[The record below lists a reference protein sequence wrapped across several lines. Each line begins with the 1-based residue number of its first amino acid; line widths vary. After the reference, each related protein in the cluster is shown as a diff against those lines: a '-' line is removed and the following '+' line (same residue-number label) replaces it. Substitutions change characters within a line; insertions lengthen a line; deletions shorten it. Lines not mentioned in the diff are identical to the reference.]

1 MEPEPT
7 ANPEESIALDPT
19 PAEVEAW
26 VASERRRREAWLQ
39 GPTADEQAAYAQR
52 VRDERLAELQGP
64 DARLADRMRQMKVYP
79 REAQLAAE
87 GAMSLLLKWSR
98 QGFAELVRRR
108 PGVGGRGLRA
118 APAPGPDRRRAGLE
132 RRRSQLATRHG
143 RLIAGHSSNG
153 RRP

>member
-39 GPTADEQAAYAQR
+39 GPTADEQTAYAQR

-64 DARLADRMRQMKVYP
+64 DARLTDRMRQMKVYP

-98 QGFAELVRRR
+98 QGFAELVRA
-108 PGVGGRGLRA
+108 GRA
-118 APAPGPDRRRAGLE
+118 WEEEVSEPRRRRVPIDDEPGSSDDAPSS
-132 RRRSQLATRHG
+132 RRVTG
-143 RLIAGHSSNG
+143 D
-153 RRP
+153 